1 MTAPK
6 LKVKKGDT
14 VMVISGKNAGKKG
27 KVLNVF
33 PRDNKVLVEG
43 VNMVKR
49 HQRPTQAMPQGGII
63 DKEAP
68 LHVSNVMV
76 MCNKCDAPVRVGRKE
91 ADSGDKVRYC
101 KKCGNILD

>member
-1 MTAPK
+1 MTTPK
-6 LKVKKGDT
+6 MKVKKGDT

-27 KVLNVF
+27 KVLDVV
-33 PRDNKVLVEG
+33 PRERKVLVEG
-43 VNMVKR
+43 VNMVKK

-76 MCNKCDAPVRVGRKE
+76 MCSKCSSPTRVGRKE
-91 ADSGDKVRYC
+91 AGGSRVRYC

>member
-1 MTAPK
+1 MTTPRM
-6 LKVKKGDT
+6 KVKKGDS

-27 KVLNVF
+27 KVLDVL
-33 PRDNKVLVEG
+33 PKDRRVLVEG

-49 HQRPTQAMPQGGII
+49 HQKPSQGMPQGGII

-68 LHVSNVMV
+68 LDVSNVMV
-76 MCNKCDAPVRVGRKE
+76 MCNKCSGPVRVGRKE
-91 ADSGDKVRYC
+91 SGDSRVRYC

>member
-91 ADSGDKVRYC
+91 TDSGDKVRYC

>member
-1 MTAPK
+1 LTTPK
-6 LKVKKGDT
+6 MKVKKGDT

-27 KVLNVF
+27 KVLDVLTKD
-33 PRDNKVLVEG
+33 RRVLVEG

-49 HQRPTQAMPQGGII
+49 HQRPSQAMPQGGII

-76 MCNKCDAPVRVGRKE
+76 MCGKCSRPVRVGRKE
-91 ADSGDKVRYC
+91 SGESRVRYC

>member
-1 MTAPK
+1 MTTPR
-6 LKVKKGDT
+6 LKIKKGDT

-27 KVLNVF
+27 KVLDVV
-33 PRDNKVLVEG
+33 PRNKKVLVEG

-49 HQRPTQAMPQGGII
+49 HQRPTQALPQGGII

-91 ADSGDKVRYC
+91 SADGSRVRYC
-101 KKCGNILD
+101 RKCGNILD